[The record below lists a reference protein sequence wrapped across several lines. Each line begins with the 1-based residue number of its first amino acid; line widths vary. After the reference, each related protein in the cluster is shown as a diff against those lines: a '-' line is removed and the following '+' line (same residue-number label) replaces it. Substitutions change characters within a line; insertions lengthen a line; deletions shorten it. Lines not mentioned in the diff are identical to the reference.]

1 MKRSLLLTLISLK
14 VEILKSHFFFKL
26 RNPSDFSDEGGGK
39 WGGLEGPAV
48 DRLFLREIEN
58 VRAEGL
64 QCIVGLLLTFFISHV
79 GKASPPNPQYKQPF
93 SRQLLPQYKEL
104 AIFLQFG
111 RSLYKLQVAQ
121 IRLSI
126 FFKG

>member
-14 VEILKSHFFFKL
+14 VEIMKSHFFFKL

-64 QCIVGLLLTFFISHV
+64 QCIVGLLY
-79 GKASPPNPQYKQPF
+79 KPP
-93 SRQLLPQYKEL
+93 LLPQYSYSRQFSYNLVDLYINYRLPKL
-104 AIFLQFG
+104 DFLPFLKANDYVKQ
-111 RSLYKLQVAQ
+111 
-121 IRLSI
+121 
-126 FFKG
+126 